1 MYRKEQELFSELIS
15 IIAHL
20 RGPQGCLWDRKQ
32 TLSSMVPN
40 VIEEAQEVKEAVDAE
55 DYQNL
60 CEELGDL
67 LMDILMEIQIA
78 NESGLFDYQ
87 QVLSG
92 AKKKFIRRHPH
103 VFSDV
108 KVNTPEE
115 ALMVWQKMKKEEKRN
130 IDNHDKKYS

>member
-1 MYRKEQELFSELIS
+1 MYRKEKELFSELIS

-20 RGPQGCLWDRKQ
+20 RGPRGCLWDRKQ

-40 VIEEAQEVKEAVDAE
+40 ILEEAQEIKEAVQAD

-78 NESGLFDYQ
+78 YEAGLFNYQ
-87 QVLSG
+87 QVLNG
-92 AKKKFIRRHPH
+92 AREKFVRRHPH
-103 VFSDV
+103 VFGDV
-108 KVNTPEE
+108 TVKTPEE
-115 ALMVWQKMKKEEKRN
+115 ALLVWKRMKKEEKKN
-130 IDNHDKKYS
+130 QAHHD